1 MTLSEFI
8 ESCNGLFCPGQKGL
22 VAVSGGVDS
31 TVLCDLMHQAGFP
44 FAIAHCNFHLRPG
57 DCDRDEQFVRQLA
70 VHYGVEVHVAQFQAE
85 SYAKEHGFSIEE
97 AARKLRYDFFEEI
110 YAQKQGEHDGFAYI
124 ATAHHRDDATETF
137 FINLLRGT
145 GIAGLHGIRPR
156 NGHVVRPLLPF
167 GRDEIEDFAR
177 QHGLRYVED
186 CTNDSLVYRRNQIRH
201 RLMPL
206 LRELSPGID
215 ATMQRNMARLRDVE
229 CVYRRA
235 VDKLRED
242 VVTVNGDVASI
253 RIEDIM
259 ALEPRRTLLFELLSP
274 YGFNGAVVDDLLR
287 CLGQGC
293 TSTGRTFLSASHR
306 VVVDRDCVLIASRG
320 VGGGGECFVV
330 GRADVP
336 SDGEGLLRLGD
347 GLAMRFG
354 VRTDVVSCKVPCEV
368 ALFDADAL
376 RWPLEVRHWRAGDR
390 LRPFGMRGR
399 RLVSDL
405 LTERKLSRLQ
415 KERVW
420 VVCDAEGEVLWVAGL
435 RASGLCAVKE
445 GTSRV
450 LRLRLEGVI

>member
-1 MTLSEFI
+1 MTLNGFI
-8 ESCNGLFCPGQKGL
+8 ESCNGLFCRGQKGL

-31 TVLCDLMHQAGFP
+31 SVLCELMHRAGFA
-44 FAIAHCNFHLRPG
+44 FAMAHCNFHLRPG
-57 DCDRDEQFVRQLA
+57 DCDRDERCVRGLE
-70 VHYGVEVHVAQFQAE
+70 VRYGVEVHVAQFDTE
-85 SYAKEHGFSIEE
+85 DYAREHGYSVEE
-97 AARKLRYDFFEEI
+97 AARKLRYDFFVGVMDREGLD
-110 YAQKQGEHDGFAYI
+110 YV

-156 NGHVVRPLLPF
+156 NGHVVRPLLSF

-274 YGFNGAVVDDLLR
+274 YGFNGAVVDDL
-287 CLGQGC
+287 
-293 TSTGRTFLSASHR
+293 
-306 VVVDRDCVLIASRG
+306 
-320 VGGGGECFVV
+320 
-330 GRADVP
+330 
-336 SDGEGLLRLGD
+336 
-347 GLAMRFG
+347 
-354 VRTDVVSCKVPCEV
+354 
-368 ALFDADAL
+368 
-376 RWPLEVRHWRAGDR
+376 
-390 LRPFGMRGR
+390 
-399 RLVSDL
+399 
-405 LTERKLSRLQ
+405 
-415 KERVW
+415 
-420 VVCDAEGEVLWVAGL
+420 
-435 RASGLCAVKE
+435 
-445 GTSRV
+445 
-450 LRLRLEGVI
+450 